1 MSSKIF
7 LSQIIRSC
15 SKEEFDQL
23 VKAYL
28 RIVLLW
34 KEVINSDGPGDG
46 GIDIRVFDDG
56 GRKRQYQLTIQ
67 KCDGTQ
73 KMKELEN
80 KVLADCKKA
89 SENHLK
95 LGYERELR
103 FYYSQNLSNETR
115 RRFEKLSRESYGIEL
130 SFMDSDDIADVAS
143 QYPELTTFILSINP
157 EIADSLKTPKKPSDF
172 NLVYDLVS
180 FGKTA
185 DIKKDIV
192 EAYIIQVLFEEGAL
206 STDEIVEKCKSK
218 FHTSEGKSFFERLL
232 NKLYSNRGELIYD
245 KITKTY
251 ALTERKKSEVEEKL
265 KQQLE
270 EEHSFEV
277 AIKDA
282 LSEYAQD
289 KQYHVYVDCLKE
301 LYMSNFNESFNV
313 SVQTDKTKLEE
324 LKKLST
330 KNGVTNVETFIKSL
344 LQVCEDN
351 KYLQK
356 SCASNVFGKQVSLDN
371 LERYAKDNKEIYIDT
386 TIALYLLCYYYDISS
401 GFDLYYYKMAVA
413 FYSFC
418 KKHDIKLHIV
428 ERYVWELQRNV
439 SEAISLIPF
448 SNNCYF
454 EGLGGTRNV
463 FYNHY
468 RYISEKED
476 SSLDYEKYLENYGF
490 FKGLSIYELSAVI
503 QGHLNALGIETVR
516 MRDYDKTIARNT
528 IEDYIV
534 KNNRK
539 KTLFAID
546 NDAMMME
553 FLADEDS
560 EVHPMDP
567 VFITWDKTFFE
578 VRDDFFS
585 IKPFSHRWMQFVPN
599 QFVDRYS
606 LLTFSINE
614 ETITKEMLAII
625 TDDIVKQTRT
635 LADAISSIIS
645 PVDKVGLQYTRRLA
659 ELRESMI
666 CNNAV
671 SSDFPQAEGSSS
683 TLADVFFGLIEHYR
697 GDSKF
702 EALFRNEDLIDD
714 VMDVIRKAANEY
726 SSSHGLDNSIYDSID
741 KLLTQTVL

>member
-28 RIVLLW
+28 RIVLLC
-34 KEVINSDGPGDG
+34 KEVIISDGPGDG

-56 GRKRQYQLTIQ
+56 ERKRQYQLTIQ
-67 KCDGTQ
+67 KCEGAQ

-80 KVLADCKKA
+80 KVMADCKKA
-89 SENHLK
+89 SENHSY
-95 LGYERELR
+95 LGYERELK
-103 FYYSQNLSNETR
+103 FFYSQSLSNANR

-130 SFMDSDDIADVAS
+130 SFMDSDDIADVSS
-143 QYPELTTFILSINP
+143 QYPELTSFILSINP
-157 EIADSLKTPKKPSDF
+157 EIAESLKTSKEPSDF

-218 FHTSEGKSFFERLL
+218 FHTGEGKSFFERLL
-232 NKLYSNRGELIYD
+232 TKLYSNRGALIYD
-245 KITKTY
+245 RTTKTY
-251 ALTERKKSEVEEKL
+251 ALTEREKSEVEERL
-265 KQQLE
+265 KQQFE
-270 EEHSFEV
+270 EERSFEF
-277 AIKDA
+277 AIKEVLA
-282 LSEYAQD
+282 EYAQEE
-289 KQYHVYVDCLKE
+289 QYRVYVNCLKE
-301 LYMSNFNESFNV
+301 LYTSNFNESFNV

-324 LKKLST
+324 LKRISK
-330 KNGVTNVETFIKSL
+330 KEGVTNVETFIKSL

-386 TIALYLLCYYYDISS
+386 TIALYLLCYYYDDNAD
-401 GFDLYYYKMAVA
+401 FDLYYYKMAVA
-413 FYSFC
+413 LYSFS

-448 SNNCYF
+448 SSNCYF

-476 SSLDYEKYLENYGF
+476 SSLGFEKYLENYGF
-490 FKGLSIYELSAVI
+490 IKGLSIHEISAVI
-503 QGHLNALGIETVR
+503 QSHLNELGIETVR

-534 KNNRK
+534 NNNRK

-553 FLADEDS
+553 FLADKDS

-578 VRDDFFS
+578 VRDNFFR

-625 TDDIVKQTRT
+625 SDDIVKQTRT

-671 SSDFPQAEGSSS
+671 SSDFPQPDGSSS
-683 TLADVFFGLIEHYR
+683 TLADVFFGLIEHYKGNPR
-697 GDSKF
+697 F
-702 EALFRNEDLIDD
+702 EDLFKDEDLIDD
-714 VMDVIRKAANEY
+714 VMAVIKKAANVY
-726 SSSHGLDNSIYDSID
+726 SPSHGLDNSIYDSID